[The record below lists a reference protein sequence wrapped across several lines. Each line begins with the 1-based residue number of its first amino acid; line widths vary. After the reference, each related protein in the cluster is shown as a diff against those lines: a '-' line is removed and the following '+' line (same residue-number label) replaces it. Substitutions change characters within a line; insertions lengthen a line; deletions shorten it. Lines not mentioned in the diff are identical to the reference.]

1 MHSSVTRRG
10 TTAVI
15 DRLASWRTVQG
26 SICGTCQRRLIS
38 GLSSAAQPAV
48 DKHNRAV
55 QSISSA
61 VRTFY
66 DRKEKFRI
74 SHGSTNSTR
83 PTTRQNVVDTG
94 PLSNVLNVEISSRT
108 ALVEP
113 NVPMD
118 RLVEATL
125 KHGLI
130 PPVVMEF
137 PGITVGGGYAGTSG
151 ESSSFKHGFFNNTIN
166 SVEMVLADGEII
178 TASPS
183 ENSDLFYGAA
193 GAVGTLG
200 VTTLVNLQL
209 IPASK
214 YVETTYHPVSSV
226 PQATDMIK
234 SFTADQSNDYVDG
247 ILYSQTNGAVVT
259 GRFSNTVSNHTI
271 QRFSDSK
278 DPWFYLH
285 VQEALEKSRGAPVT
299 EAIPIA
305 EYLFRYDRGGFW
317 VGRSAFDYFNF
328 PFNTFTRWW
337 LDDFLHTRMMYK
349 ALHASGQSK
358 RYIVQDLAVP
368 YEQVEEFVKYTTK
381 KFGIWPL
388 WLCPLK
394 QSPAPTMHPHS
405 VTKGSG
411 EQVEMLNVGLWG
423 NCPPHLDF
431 VQVNRELEAK
441 LKEIGAMKW
450 LYAQTYYS
458 EQEFWEMYDK
468 EWYDSLRQKYRAT
481 SLPSV
486 YDKVKIDPADP
497 TKVDSFE
504 ENLRETWPISGFYGI
519 KKAIESGLHLDAR
532 KSAWKNM

>member
-1 MHSSVTRRG
+1 MIKRPAVSVFHKLG
-10 TTAVI
+10 WSAVNG
-15 DRLASWRTVQG
+15 S
-26 SICGTCQRRLIS
+26 SICSRCQKRLLS
-38 GLSSAAQPAV
+38 GLSSAPQPV
-48 DKHNRAV
+48 IDNHNREV

-61 VRTFY
+61 VRNFY
-66 DRKEKFRI
+66 NRKEKFRI
-74 SHGSTNSTR
+74 AHGSTNSTR
-83 PTTRQNVVDTG
+83 PKSSTHVVNTG
-94 PLSNVLNVEISSRT
+94 PLSNVLHVDTASRT

-151 ESSSFKHGFFNNTIN
+151 ESSSFKHGFFNHTIN
-166 SVEMVLADGEII
+166 SIEMVLADGEVV
-178 TASPS
+178 TASPT
-183 ENSDLFYGAA
+183 ENSDLFYGGA
-193 GAVGTLG
+193 GALGTLG
-200 VTTLVNLQL
+200 VTTLVNLRL

-226 PQATDMIK
+226 PQATETVR
-234 SFTADQSNDYVDG
+234 SFTADKSHDYIDG
-247 ILYSQTNGAVVT
+247 ILYSQNTGAVVT
-259 GRFSNTVSNHTI
+259 GKLTNSVSNHTI
-271 QRFSDSK
+271 QRFSDAK

-285 VQEALEKSRGAPVT
+285 VQEMLEKARGAPVT

-328 PFNTFTRWW
+328 PFNSFTRWW

-368 YEQVEEFVKYTTK
+368 YENVEEFIRYATG

-394 QSPAPTMHPHS
+394 QSPVPTMHPHH
-405 VTKGSG
+405 VTKTTG
-411 EQVEMLNVGLWG
+411 EQKEMLNVGLWG
-423 NCPPHLDF
+423 NCPSHLNFADA
-431 VQVNRELEAK
+431 NRELEAK
-441 LKEIGAMKW
+441 LKELGAMKW
-450 LYAQTYYS
+450 MYAQTYYT
-458 EQEFWEMYDK
+458 ETEFWEMHDK
-468 EWYDSLRQKYRAT
+468 EWYDALRRKYRAT

-486 YDKVKIDPADP
+486 YEKVKIAPEDAAKEQ
-497 TKVDSFE
+497 TME
-504 ENLRETWPISGFYGI
+504 EKLRETWPISGFYGI
-519 KKAIESGLHLDAR
+519 KKAIDSGLYLDAR
-532 KSAWKNM
+532 KSAWKQM